1 MEMCFKHLELH
12 EIAWSTKGTQKHRLD
27 SLTPWLLDLLTQVD
41 SSGAPAK
48 ASQPPW
54 FPPYSSELDVAAT
67 GATCAIGAVGAAWA
81 AWAACIGIVCI
92 GIAAAMGGGF
102 TKVALRLWKDKK
114 TSHQRHDFST
124 FIKILFDKF
133 SDFCGFCGW
142 LACSATNT
150 NPKHLNSAPNPTNS
164 LTSQGTAGSAV
175 QADVEGSP
183 GERLERTSQVRMS
196 KS

>member
-1 MEMCFKHLELH
+1 M
-12 EIAWSTKGTQKHRLD
+12 TD
-27 SLTPWLLDLLTQVD
+27 SLTQVD
-41 SSGAPAK
+41 SSRLAPAK

-81 AWAACIGIVCI
+81 ACIGICI
-92 GIAAAMGGGF
+92 AAMGGGF

-114 TSHQRHDFST
+114 TSHQVTKDTTFRLFSKFFLNT
-124 FIKILFDKF
+124 F

-142 LACSATNT
+142 VACSATNT

-164 LTSQGTAGSAV
+164 LTSPGTAGSAA

-183 GERLERTSQVRMS
+183 GSSGEVSPPQSPHFEISPDKFD
-196 KS
+196 KSSNHREITRCNTAYTTVH